1 MSRTTKF
8 VKLRNGE
15 ELVALVEEFPNNVI
29 LEKPVSFTID
39 NLFEDG
45 KQLINFRDWLP
56 ASMVKV
62 NEVALPATEVLFA
75 IEVTEE
81 FAEYYVSVCDYLF
94 NTKPIQKKKKK
105 ISSDDGEKII
115 SMAEA
120 IANMIDKKDK
130 PVH

>member
-39 NLFEDG
+39 NFFEDG

-62 NEVALPATEVLFA
+62 NEVALPATEVMFTL
-75 IEVTEE
+75 EVSED

-94 NTKPIQKKKKK
+94 NTKPIKKNKK
-105 ISSDDGEKII
+105 ISTDDENKII

>member
-29 LEKPVSFTID
+29 LEKPVTFTID
-39 NLFEDG
+39 NFFEDG

-62 NEVALPATEVLFA
+62 NEVALPATEVMFTL
-75 IEVTEE
+75 EVSED

-94 NTKPIQKKKKK
+94 NTKPIKKNKK
-105 ISSDDGEKII
+105 ISTDDENKII

>member
-39 NLFEDG
+39 NFFEDG

-62 NEVALPATEVLFA
+62 NEVALPATEVMFTL
-75 IEVTEE
+75 EVSED

-94 NTKPIQKKKKK
+94 NTKPIKKNKK
-105 ISSDDGEKII
+105 ISTDDENKII
-115 SMAEA
+115 YMAEA